1 MEYSVRCQVIEQDT
15 PLIDLTLSVPTQAEA
30 ETIANNWAKKN
41 QEVYALI
48 MSHLL

>member
-1 MEYSVRCQVIEQDT
+1 M
-15 PLIDLTLSVPTQAEA
+15 
-30 ETIANNWAKKN
+30 ANNWAKKN